1 MYYITFL
8 FLALC
13 AYIEITKGWTK
24 RSIGTLLI
32 LCIVWFILHDGLR
45 WGIGSDWTPYYRY
58 FQNCLMSDN
67 RTGFELGYALMNKFV
82 RSFTDNYTVY
92 LLLHAI
98 VVYSVFYWFT
108 KKYSPYPLMSLL
120 VLYYSMIG
128 YLGMNRQY
136 LALVIC
142 LLSVPFILR
151 HKYMVSI
158 VIIAFACLFHISAL
172 MFVPLLFFTRRIPSQ
187 IIWFS
192 LLIISLVSISGVIN
206 KLPFEM
212 LFVAS
217 DDLDHKMSF
226 YIENTSDFTSS
237 IPSKLLGI
245 ARRGIIV
252 FSVLLL
258 RNRIPS
264 VDKSF
269 DFVFNVSLL
278 SLLLYIFFSGT
289 VLQILVSRGVLFYSI
304 FEVLLI
310 PYLFRRLNSVK
321 AKQIAFCFLIIWG
334 LYSMNKSMDAYS
346 YLGVDIFRPY
356 NAVYIDSEYVALH

>member
-24 RSIGTLLI
+24 KSIDTLLV
-32 LCIVWFILHDGLR
+32 LCIVWLILHDGLR
-45 WGIGSDWTPYYRY
+45 WGIGSDWTPYYKY
-58 FQNCLMSDN
+58 FQNCLMLDD
-67 RTGFELGYALMNKFV
+67 RTGFELGYSLMNKFV
-82 RSFTDNYTVY
+82 RCFTDSYTVY

-108 KKYSPYPLMSLL
+108 QKYSPYPLMSLL

-158 VIIAFACLFHISAL
+158 AIISFACLFHTSAL
-172 MFVPLLFFTRRIPSQ
+172 MFLPLLFFTRRIPSQ

-192 LLIISLVSISGVIN
+192 LLIISLVSVSGVIN
-206 KLPFEM
+206 KLPFDM
-212 LFVAS
+212 LFAAS
-217 DDLDHKMSF
+217 DDLDYKMSF
-226 YIENTSDFTSS
+226 YIENASDFSSS
-237 IPSKLLGI
+237 ITSKLLGI

-269 DFVFNVSLL
+269 DFVFNVSFL
-278 SLLLYIFFSGT
+278 SLFLYIFCSGT
-289 VLQILVSRGVLFYSI
+289 ILQIFVSRGALFYSI
-304 FEVLLI
+304 FDLLLI
-310 PYLFRRLNSVK
+310 PYLILIVNRVK
-321 AKQIAFCFLIIWG
+321 VKQITFCFLIIWG
-334 LYSMNKSMDAYS
+334 VYSMNKSMNGYS

-356 NAVYIDSEYVALH
+356 NAVYIDPEYVAQY